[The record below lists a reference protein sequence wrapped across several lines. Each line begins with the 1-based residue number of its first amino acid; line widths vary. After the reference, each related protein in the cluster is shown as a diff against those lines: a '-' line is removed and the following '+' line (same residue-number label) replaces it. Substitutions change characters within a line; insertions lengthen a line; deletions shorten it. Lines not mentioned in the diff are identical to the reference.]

1 MIFSR
6 RLVLFLFLFGS
17 ILKGFSIEPAN
28 TVGSDSTVVSGNNR
42 VSICNDSVFSFHS
55 KKGFVP
61 SLIHNFGEQAVAPFH
76 MNAKQTRIV
85 AGGIAITGALFFA
98 DENIDKIFKPLKANH
113 AWIDKTSS
121 QITEFGSNY
130 GIGLVAAFGCYS
142 LVFNNRKAFR
152 STLLATQAVITSG
165 IWVRVGKILTG
176 RERPSATYGDFH
188 HDFWWGPFQQFNA
201 RVSKNRGV
209 ASFDAFPSGHTATAF
224 SIASVFAHQYADKK
238 FVPIFAYTLATL
250 VGVSRLTEHEHWA
263 SDVFAG
269 ACIGYLC
276 GKQVVKHE
284 RELES
289 TSSHASNK
297 KIRSSYFL
305 SLSENTPMLNC
316 FFLF

>member
-1 MIFSR
+1 M
-6 RLVLFLFLFGS
+6 
-17 ILKGFSIEPAN
+17 
-28 TVGSDSTVVSGNNR
+28 
-42 VSICNDSVFSFHS
+42 
-55 KKGFVP
+55 
-61 SLIHNFGEQAVAPFH
+61 
-76 MNAKQTRIV
+76 V
-85 AGGIAITGALFFA
+85 AGGIAITAALFFA
-98 DENIDKIFKPLKANH
+98 DENIDKVFKPLKKEH
-113 AWIDKTSS
+113 SWIDKSSS

-130 GIGLVAAFGCYS
+130 GIGFVGAFGIYS
-142 LVFNNRKAFR
+142 LVFNHRKAFH

-165 IWVRVGKILTG
+165 VWVRIGKMLTA
-176 RERPSATYGDFH
+176 RERPSASYGDFQ
-188 HDFWWGPFQQFNA
+188 HDFWWGPFQQFNS
-201 RVSKNRGV
+201 RISKNRGV

-238 FVPIFAYTLATL
+238 FVPVFAYTLATL

-289 TSSHASNK
+289 TSSHTSNR
-297 KIRSSYFL
+297 KIKSQYFF
-305 SLSENTPMLNC
+305 SLSDHTPMMNC